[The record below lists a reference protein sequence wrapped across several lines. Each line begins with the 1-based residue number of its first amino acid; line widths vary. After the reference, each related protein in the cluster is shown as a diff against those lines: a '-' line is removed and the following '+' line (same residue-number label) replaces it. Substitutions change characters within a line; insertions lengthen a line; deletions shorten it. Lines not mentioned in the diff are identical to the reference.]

1 MVPKHP
7 FDSRQMS
14 APAVPKLSSY
24 VTPKLPPKWCPS
36 VKHEA
41 NNPHLQITKLL
52 CRRRS
57 SGCEG
62 EEHELEVAWS
72 TNISTQNQ
80 VDSTQLIIS

>member
-1 MVPKHP
+1 MN
-7 FDSRQMS
+7 
-14 APAVPKLSSY
+14 APAVPKLSPY
-24 VTPKLPPKWCPS
+24 VTQVVAKWCPS
-36 VKHEA
+36 MKYEA

-72 TNISTQNQ
+72 KNISIQNQ
-80 VDSTQLIIS
+80 ADSTQLIIS

>member
-1 MVPKHP
+1 MVPKHS
-7 FDSRQMS
+7 FGSRQKS

-24 VTPKLPPKWCPS
+24 VTTKLPPKWSPS
-36 VKHEA
+36 EKHEA

-62 EEHELEVAWS
+62 EEHELEVAWAK
-72 TNISTQNQ
+72 NISIQNQ
-80 VDSTQLIIS
+80 ADSTQLIIS